1 MSKVRLTRE
10 QSRDQTRQRLL
21 DAAQSIFLAKGFV
34 AASVEDIAELAGY
47 TRGAFYSNFASKSEL
62 FLQLLKR
69 DHENVMGDMRAIFEG
84 GETREQMEESVLRYY
99 SSHFRDNE
107 CFLLWMEA
115 KLQAARDPEFRVGF
129 IACMGELREATT
141 EYIRQFSQLV
151 GTPLPLPARSWPSAC
166 WRCPMACSSASPS
179 IRRACPRKRPKRCWP
194 ASSAGWCSATASPAS
209 GDRAAAR
216 PWQGGGRELRR

>member
-21 DAAQSIFLAKGFV
+21 DAAQSIFLTKGFV

-69 DHENVMGDMRAIFEG
+69 DHENVMGDMRAIFEA
-84 GETREQMEESVLRYY
+84 GETRQQMEDSVLHYY
-99 SSHFRDNE
+99 STHFRDNE

-115 KLQAARDPEFRVGF
+115 KLQAARDPEFRIGF
-129 IACMGELREATT
+129 IACMGELRDATT
-141 EYIRQFSQLV
+141 EYIRQFSERV
-151 GTPLPLPARSWPSAC
+151 GTPLPLPARELAIGLLALSDGMQFSFAFDPQNVSA
-166 WRCPMACSSASPS
+166 ATTESVLAGFF
-179 IRRACPRKRPKRCWP
+179 RRVVFGERDT
-194 ASSAGWCSATASPAS
+194 G
-209 GDRAAAR
+209 
-216 PWQGGGRELRR
+216 

>member
-21 DAAQSIFLAKGFV
+21 DAAQSIFLTKGFV

-47 TRGAFYSNFASKSEL
+47 SRGAFYSNFASKSEL

-69 DHENVMGDMRAIFEG
+69 DHENVMGDMRAIFEA
-84 GETREQMEESVLRYY
+84 GETRQQMEDSVLHYY
-99 SSHFRDNE
+99 STHFRDNE

-141 EYIRQFSQLV
+141 EYIRQFSERV
-151 GTPLPLPARSWPSAC
+151 GTPLPLPARELAIGLLALSDGMQFSFAFYPQNVSAETTESVL
-166 WRCPMACSSASPS
+166 AGFF
-179 IRRACPRKRPKRCWP
+179 RRVVFGERDP
-194 ASSAGWCSATASPAS
+194 G
-209 GDRAAAR
+209 
-216 PWQGGGRELRR
+216 QG

>member
-21 DAAQSIFLAKGFV
+21 DAAQSIFLTKGFV

-69 DHENVMGDMRAIFEG
+69 DHENVMGDMRAIFEA
-84 GETREQMEESVLRYY
+84 GETRQQMEDSVLHYY
-99 SSHFRDNE
+99 SNHFRDNE

-141 EYIRQFSQLV
+141 EYIRQFSERV
-151 GTPLPLPARSWPSAC
+151 GTPLPLPARELAIGLLALSDGMQFSFAFDPQNVSAETTESVL
-166 WRCPMACSSASPS
+166 AGFF
-179 IRRACPRKRPKRCWP
+179 RRVVFGERDP
-194 ASSAGWCSATASPAS
+194 G
-209 GDRAAAR
+209 
-216 PWQGGGRELRR
+216 QGLS

>member
-21 DAAQSIFLAKGFV
+21 DAAQSIFLTKGFV

-47 TRGAFYSNFASKSEL
+47 SRGAFYSNFASKSEL

-69 DHENVMGDMRAIFEG
+69 DHENVMGDMRAIFEA
-84 GETREQMEESVLRYY
+84 GETRQQMEDSVLHYY
-99 SSHFRDNE
+99 STHFRDNE

-141 EYIRQFSQLV
+141 EYIRQFSERV
-151 GTPLPLPARSWPSAC
+151 GTPLPLPARELAIGLLALSDGMHFSFAFDPQGVTAETTESVLAGFF
-166 WRCPMACSSASPS
+166 
-179 IRRACPRKRPKRCWP
+179 RRVVFGERDP
-194 ASSAGWCSATASPAS
+194 G
-209 GDRAAAR
+209 
-216 PWQGGGRELRR
+216 

>member
-21 DAAQSIFLAKGFV
+21 DAAQSIFLTKGFV

-47 TRGAFYSNFASKSEL
+47 SRGAFYSNFASKSEL

-69 DHENVMGDMRAIFEG
+69 DHENVMGDMRAIFEA
-84 GETREQMEESVLRYY
+84 GETRQQMEDSVLHYY
-99 SSHFRDNE
+99 STHFRDNE

-141 EYIRQFSQLV
+141 EYIRQFSERV
-151 GTPLPLPARSWPSAC
+151 GTPLPLPARELAIGLLALSDGMQFSFAFDPQNVSAETTE
-166 WRCPMACSSASPS
+166 SVLTGFF
-179 IRRACPRKRPKRCWP
+179 RRVVFGERDP
-194 ASSAGWCSATASPAS
+194 G
-209 GDRAAAR
+209 
-216 PWQGGGRELRR
+216 QG

>member
-99 SSHFRDNE
+99 SSHFRENE

-151 GTPLPLPARSWPSAC
+151 GTPLPLPARELAIGLLALSDGMQFSFAFDPQGVPAETTE
-166 WRCPMACSSASPS
+166 AVLAGFF
-179 IRRACPRKRPKRCWP
+179 RRVVF
-194 ASSAGWCSATASPAS
+194 
-209 GDRAAAR
+209 GDRE
-216 PWQGGGRELRR
+216 PG

>member
-21 DAAQSIFLAKGFV
+21 DAAQSIFLTKGFV

-47 TRGAFYSNFASKSEL
+47 SRGAFYSNFASKSEL

-69 DHENVMGDMRAIFEG
+69 DHENVMGDMRAIFEA
-84 GETREQMEESVLRYY
+84 GETRQQMEDSVLHYY
-99 SSHFRDNE
+99 STHFRDNE

-141 EYIRQFSQLV
+141 EYIRQFSERV
-151 GTPLPLPARSWPSAC
+151 GTPLPLPARELAIGLLALSDGMQFSFAFDPQNVSAETTESVLAGFFRRVVFGERDPS
-166 WRCPMACSSASPS
+166 
-179 IRRACPRKRPKRCWP
+179 K
-194 ASSAGWCSATASPAS
+194 
-209 GDRAAAR
+209 
-216 PWQGGGRELRR
+216 

>member
-21 DAAQSIFLAKGFV
+21 DAAQSIFLTKGFV

-69 DHENVMGDMRAIFEG
+69 DHENVMGDMRAIFEA
-84 GETREQMEESVLRYY
+84 GETRQQMEDSVLHYY
-99 SSHFRDNE
+99 SNHFRDNE

-115 KLQAARDPEFRVGF
+115 KLQAARDPEFRIGF
-129 IACMGELREATT
+129 IACMGELRDATT
-141 EYIRQFSQLV
+141 EYIRQFSERV
-151 GTPLPLPARSWPSAC
+151 GTPLPLPARELAIGLLALSDGMQFSFAFDPQNVSAETTE
-166 WRCPMACSSASPS
+166 SVLEGFF
-179 IRRACPRKRPKRCWP
+179 RRVVFGERDP
-194 ASSAGWCSATASPAS
+194 G
-209 GDRAAAR
+209 
-216 PWQGGGRELRR
+216 

>member
-21 DAAQSIFLAKGFV
+21 DAAQSIFLTKGFV

-69 DHENVMGDMRAIFEG
+69 DHENVMSDMRAIFEA
-84 GETREQMEESVLRYY
+84 GETRQQMEDSVLHYY
-99 SSHFRDNE
+99 SNHFRDNE

-115 KLQAARDPEFRVGF
+115 KLQAARDPEFRIGF
-129 IACMGELREATT
+129 IACMGELRDATT
-141 EYIRQFSQLV
+141 EYIRQFSERV
-151 GTPLPLPARSWPSAC
+151 GTPLPLPARELAIGLLALSDGMQFSFAFDPQNVSAETTESVL
-166 WRCPMACSSASPS
+166 AGFF
-179 IRRACPRKRPKRCWP
+179 RRVVFGERDC
-194 ASSAGWCSATASPAS
+194 G
-209 GDRAAAR
+209 
-216 PWQGGGRELRR
+216 

>member
-21 DAAQSIFLAKGFV
+21 DAAQSIFLTKGFV

-69 DHENVMGDMRAIFEG
+69 DHENVMGDMRAIFEA
-84 GETREQMEESVLRYY
+84 GETRQQMEDSVLHYY
-99 SSHFRDNE
+99 SNHFRDNE

-129 IACMGELREATT
+129 IACMGELRDATT
-141 EYIRQFSQLV
+141 EYIRQFSERV
-151 GTPLPLPARSWPSAC
+151 GTPLPLPARELAIGLLALSDGMQFSFAFDPQNVSAETTE
-166 WRCPMACSSASPS
+166 SVLEGFF
-179 IRRACPRKRPKRCWP
+179 RRVVFGERDP
-194 ASSAGWCSATASPAS
+194 G
-209 GDRAAAR
+209 
-216 PWQGGGRELRR
+216 

>member
-21 DAAQSIFLAKGFV
+21 DAAQSIFLTKGFV

-69 DHENVMGDMRAIFEG
+69 DHENVMGDMRAIFEA
-84 GETREQMEESVLRYY
+84 GETRQQMEDSVLHYY
-99 SSHFRDNE
+99 SNHFRDNE

-115 KLQAARDPEFRVGF
+115 KLQAARDPEFRIGF
-129 IACMGELREATT
+129 IACMGELRDATT
-141 EYIRQFSQLV
+141 EYIRQFSERV
-151 GTPLPLPARSWPSAC
+151 GTPLPLPARELAIGLLALSDGMQFSFAFDPQNVSAETTESVL
-166 WRCPMACSSASPS
+166 AGFF
-179 IRRACPRKRPKRCWP
+179 RRVVFGERDT
-194 ASSAGWCSATASPAS
+194 G
-209 GDRAAAR
+209 
-216 PWQGGGRELRR
+216 

>member
-21 DAAQSIFLAKGFV
+21 DAAQSIFLTKGFV

-47 TRGAFYSNFASKSEL
+47 SRGAFYSNFASKSEL

-69 DHENVMGDMRAIFEG
+69 DHENVMGDMRAIFEA
-84 GETREQMEESVLRYY
+84 GETRQQMEDSVLHYY
-99 SSHFRDNE
+99 STHFRDNE

-141 EYIRQFSQLV
+141 EYIRQFSERV
-151 GTPLPLPARSWPSAC
+151 GTPLPLPARELAIGLLALSDGMQFSFAFDPQNVSAETTE
-166 WRCPMACSSASPS
+166 SVL
-179 IRRACPRKRPKRCWP
+179 
-194 ASSAGWCSATASPAS
+194 AGFFRSVVFGERDP
-209 GDRAAAR
+209 G
-216 PWQGGGRELRR
+216 QG